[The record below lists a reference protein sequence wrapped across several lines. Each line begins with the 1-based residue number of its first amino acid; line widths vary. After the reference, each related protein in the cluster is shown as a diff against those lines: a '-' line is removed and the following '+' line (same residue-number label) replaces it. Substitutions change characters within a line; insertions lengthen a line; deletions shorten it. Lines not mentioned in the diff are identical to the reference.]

1 MKKLLALVVAVVAGS
16 VLAAEGART
25 SFRFASWNIGHFS
38 LGNQPSSSVRPEEA
52 EARSA
57 DYRRFLGEVGADV
70 IGVCEY
76 SADFCKDGTVRT
88 EQAVFGDYGQ
98 RTVGT
103 NALWRWNAVFS
114 KGFPV
119 TDGASVPFTADYPGL
134 HKWLKGTAYTT
145 SVLEIAGERVVFA
158 QVHLAWEELRLRRA
172 QMDQLIRDLADE
184 SHVVIAGDFNV
195 GIDATEGFEAYLKDR
210 TKVSR
215 RAKSGEFELFR
226 KAGYA
231 LGNDESFPTAPAGD
245 RKYPL
250 DNIIVRGL
258 KIRDFRVFDR
268 PDLSDHA
275 LVTAVLELDGPCAAA
290 QPGVM
295 MRFASVQTR
304 SLAEWKETAKAF
316 AGNPG
321 CCDDIWFST
330 GESFPSVGWHRGNA
344 ARIAAAAAD
353 LRALG
358 IGVSLQFEATIGH
371 GDPFPTAEEKKIFEK
386 PWTGWTGPSGVECK
400 YCNCPRQPAF
410 LKRLAEICELY
421 AEIRPAVVWID
432 DDLRVVNHYPA
443 SGKDG
448 PGCWCTKCIA
458 DFSAEEGRPWTREAL
473 HAAWK
478 GDEKLRERWYGFSA
492 RSMAEVACTIARSF
506 RKVAPK
512 IELGIPIGEY
522 FVNDPDVAQIRA
534 RLLADKKIPA
544 KGYFDEREMN
554 RNTAVFITSFKPE
567 VLKMI
572 SHNIYHCYGAETPY
586 SCSYYGYKRYRA
598 FEEAF
603 PEIKGKKWWLS
614 EIRPRSD
621 EDNRC
626 QRMFREALIMGH
638 YSLMTIMQ
646 PEVDGFNHHQIFALS
661 GGIYESNGRSWMIQW
676 RDAGGDLPDMRA
688 PMNRTRLDIGAM
700 GVVYRILAE
709 GILQHPLFFHHGTS
723 KEMDTEDTFYTS
735 SRFTDEVYAQRRAR
749 KEGKKGMFGGKD
761 IPAVKGEVE
770 WLAATNPNRTELC
783 LLMVNSKNAA
793 ETVTVTVPGMQFAAP
808 SYRTVSCPER
818 FLDCRE
824 IPGEAKPWK
833 ELAWEETQ
841 FGYDVVPMEK
851 YEGMKP
857 ASDVLTVTIEPHTVQ
872 TVTVVMRGAPK
883 KK

>member
-1 MKKLLALVVAVVAGS
+1 MKTRTLMAVAVAATAFGAFADFEINLDLSGKPVKDARTTKCGPMVGYAGCSGSGNGWGTDEFVFEEDKVQTSWAMKSSGAYFQRMWNAQDWFRKSRQKGKDGKMLANPDVAFKFWRANGIKVLFTVEGWSWPKDRSVVEFAEWVASNKYEDVVAGF
-16 VLAAEGART
+16 E
-25 SFRFASWNIGHFS
+25 
-38 LGNQPSSSVRPEEA
+38 LGNET
-52 EARSA
+52 
-57 DYRRFLGEVGADV
+57 Y
-70 IGVCEY
+70 
-76 SADFCKDGTVRT
+76 
-88 EQAVFGDYGQ
+88 
-98 RTVGT
+98 
-103 NALWRWNAVFS
+103 
-114 KGFPV
+114 
-119 TDGASVPFTADYPGL
+119 GASIPQQ
-134 HKWLKGTAYTT
+134 KI
-145 SVLEIAGERVVFA
+145 IAGKWNE
-158 QVHLAWEELRLRRA
+158 
-172 QMDQLIRDLADE
+172 
-184 SHVVIAGDFNV
+184 
-195 GIDATEGFEAYLKDR
+195 
-210 TKVSR
+210 
-215 RAKSGEFELFR
+215 
-226 KAGYA
+226 
-231 LGNDESFPTAPAGD
+231 
-245 RKYPL
+245 
-250 DNIIVRGL
+250 IVPIL
-258 KIRDFRVFDR
+258 
-268 PDLSDHA
+268 
-275 LVTAVLELDGPCAAA
+275 
-290 QPGVM
+290 
-295 MRFASVQTR
+295 
-304 SLAEWKETAKAF
+304 
-316 AGNPG
+316 
-321 CCDDIWFST
+321 
-330 GESFPSVGWHRGNA
+330 
-344 ARIAAAAAD
+344 
-353 LRALG
+353 
-358 IGVSLQFEATIGH
+358 
-371 GDPFPTAEEKKIFEK
+371 
-386 PWTGWTGPSGVECK
+386 
-400 YCNCPRQPAF
+400 
-410 LKRLAEICELY
+410 
-421 AEIRPAVVWID
+421 
-432 DDLRVVNHYPA
+432 
-443 SGKDG
+443 
-448 PGCWCTKCIA
+448 
-458 DFSAEEGRPWTREAL
+458 
-473 HAAWK
+473 
-478 GDEKLRERWYGFSA
+478 
-492 RSMAEVACTIARSF
+492 

-626 QRMFREALIMGH
+626 HRMFREALIMGH

-646 PEVDGFNHHQIFALS
+646 PEVDGFNHHQLFAIS
-661 GGIYESNGRSWMIQW
+661 GGIYQSNGRSWMIQW
-676 RDAGGDLPDMRA
+676 RDAGGDLPDMRS
-688 PMNRTRLDIGAM
+688 PMNRSRLDIGAM

-735 SRFTDEVYAQRRAR
+735 ARFTDEVYAQRRAR

-793 ETVTVTVPGMQFAAP
+793 ETVAVTVPGRQFAAP
-808 SYRTVSCPER
+808 TYRTVSCPER

-824 IPGEAKPWK
+824 VPGEAKPWK

-883 KK
+883 K

>member
-1 MKKLLALVVAVVAGS
+1 MNGKYI
-16 VLAAEGART
+16 LAAGAAAFALGAFADFEINLDLSGKPVKGART
-25 SFRFASWNIGHFS
+25 TKCGPMVGYAGCNGWGSDEFIFDEDKVQSSWAMKN
-38 LGNQPSSSVRPEEA
+38 A
-52 EARSA
+52 
-57 DYRRFLGEVGADV
+57 GA
-70 IGVCEY
+70 Y
-76 SADFCKDGTVRT
+76 F
-88 EQAVFGDYGQ
+88 Q
-98 RTVGT
+98 RM
-103 NALWRWNAVFS
+103 WNAQ
-114 KGFPV
+114 
-119 TDGASVPFTADYPGL
+119 D
-134 HKWLKGTAYTT
+134 W
-145 SVLEIAGERVVFA
+145 
-158 QVHLAWEELRLRRA
+158 
-172 QMDQLIRDLADE
+172 
-184 SHVVIAGDFNV
+184 
-195 GIDATEGFEAYLKDR
+195 
-210 TKVSR
+210 
-215 RAKSGEFELFR
+215 FR
-226 KAGYA
+226 KSKVA
-231 LGNDESFPTAPAGD
+231 
-245 RKYPL
+245 
-250 DNIIVRGL
+250 
-258 KIRDFRVFDR
+258 
-268 PDLSDHA
+268 
-275 LVTAVLELDGPCAAA
+275 
-290 QPGVM
+290 
-295 MRFASVQTR
+295 
-304 SLAEWKETAKAF
+304 
-316 AGNPG
+316 
-321 CCDDIWFST
+321 
-330 GESFPSVGWHRGNA
+330 
-344 ARIAAAAAD
+344 
-353 LRALG
+353 
-358 IGVSLQFEATIGH
+358 
-371 GDPFPTAEEKKIFEK
+371 
-386 PWTGWTGPSGVECK
+386 
-400 YCNCPRQPAF
+400 
-410 LKRLAEICELY
+410 
-421 AEIRPAVVWID
+421 
-432 DDLRVVNHYPA
+432 
-443 SGKDG
+443 GKDG
-448 PGCWCTKCIA
+448 KMQSNPDVAFKFWRANGIKVLFTVEGWGWPKDRSVVEFAEWIA
-458 DFSAEEGRPWTREAL
+458 ANKYEDCVAGFELGNETY
-473 HAAWK
+473 AASIPNQK
-478 GDEKLRERWYGFSA
+478 I
-492 RSMAEVACTIARSF
+492 IAGKWNEIVPIL

-522 FVNDPDVAQIRA
+522 FVNDPDVKQIRD
-534 RLLADKKIPA
+534 RLLADKKIES

-554 RNTAVFITSFKPE
+554 RNTAAFIMAFKPE
-567 VLKMI
+567 VLKEI

-638 YSLMTIMQ
+638 YSLMTIVQ

-735 SRFTDEVYAQRRAR
+735 ARYTDEVYAQRRAR

-857 ASDVLTVTIEPHTVQ
+857 ASDVLAVTIEPHTVQ

>member
-1 MKKLLALVVAVVAGS
+1 MNGKYI
-16 VLAAEGART
+16 LAAGAAAFALGAFADFEINLDLSGKPVKDART
-25 SFRFASWNIGHFS
+25 TKCGPMVGYAGCNGWGSDEFIFDEDKVQSSWAMKN
-38 LGNQPSSSVRPEEA
+38 A
-52 EARSA
+52 
-57 DYRRFLGEVGADV
+57 GA
-70 IGVCEY
+70 Y
-76 SADFCKDGTVRT
+76 F
-88 EQAVFGDYGQ
+88 Q
-98 RTVGT
+98 RM
-103 NALWRWNAVFS
+103 WNAQ
-114 KGFPV
+114 
-119 TDGASVPFTADYPGL
+119 D
-134 HKWLKGTAYTT
+134 W
-145 SVLEIAGERVVFA
+145 
-158 QVHLAWEELRLRRA
+158 
-172 QMDQLIRDLADE
+172 
-184 SHVVIAGDFNV
+184 
-195 GIDATEGFEAYLKDR
+195 
-210 TKVSR
+210 
-215 RAKSGEFELFR
+215 FR
-226 KAGYA
+226 KSKVA
-231 LGNDESFPTAPAGD
+231 
-245 RKYPL
+245 
-250 DNIIVRGL
+250 
-258 KIRDFRVFDR
+258 
-268 PDLSDHA
+268 
-275 LVTAVLELDGPCAAA
+275 
-290 QPGVM
+290 
-295 MRFASVQTR
+295 
-304 SLAEWKETAKAF
+304 
-316 AGNPG
+316 
-321 CCDDIWFST
+321 
-330 GESFPSVGWHRGNA
+330 
-344 ARIAAAAAD
+344 
-353 LRALG
+353 
-358 IGVSLQFEATIGH
+358 
-371 GDPFPTAEEKKIFEK
+371 
-386 PWTGWTGPSGVECK
+386 
-400 YCNCPRQPAF
+400 
-410 LKRLAEICELY
+410 
-421 AEIRPAVVWID
+421 
-432 DDLRVVNHYPA
+432 
-443 SGKDG
+443 GKDG
-448 PGCWCTKCIA
+448 KMQSNPDVAFKFWRANGIKVLFTVEGWGWPKDRSVVEFAEWIA
-458 DFSAEEGRPWTREAL
+458 ANKYEDCVAGFELGNETY
-473 HAAWK
+473 AASIPNQK
-478 GDEKLRERWYGFSA
+478 I
-492 RSMAEVACTIARSF
+492 IAGKWNEIVPIL

-522 FVNDPDVAQIRA
+522 FVNDPDVKQIRD
-534 RLLADKKIPA
+534 RLLADKKIES

-554 RNTAVFITSFKPE
+554 RNTAAFIMAFKPE
-567 VLKMI
+567 VLKEI

-638 YSLMTIMQ
+638 YSLMTIVQ

-661 GGIYESNGRSWMIQW
+661 GGIYESNGRNWMIQW

-783 LLMVNSKNAA
+783 PLMVNSKNAA

-857 ASDVLTVTIEPHTVQ
+857 ASDVLAVTIEPHTVQ

>member
-1 MKKLLALVVAVVAGS
+1 MKKLLALVTAVVAGS

-76 SADFCKDGTVRT
+76 SADFCTDGTVRT
-88 EQAVFGDYGQ
+88 ERAVFGDYGP

-103 NALWRWNAVFS
+103 NALWRWDAVFS

-145 SVLEIAGERVVFA
+145 SVLEIAGVRVVFA

-172 QMDQLIRDLADE
+172 QMDQLISDLADE
-184 SHVVIAGDFNV
+184 PHVVIAGDFNV

-258 KIRDFRVFDR
+258 TIRDFRVFDR

-275 LVTAVLELDGPCAAA
+275 LVSAVLELDGPCAAA

-330 GESFPSVGWHRGNA
+330 GESFPSVAWHRRYLDVLREA
-344 ARIAAAAAD
+344 AKDVRKAGV
-353 LRALG
+353 R
-358 IGVSLQFEATIGH
+358 VSLQFEATIGH
-371 GDPFPTAEEKKIFEK
+371 GDDFPTEEEKKIFDK
-386 PWTGWTGPSGVECK
+386 PWTGWTGPDGTECR

-410 LKRLAEICELY
+410 LRRLADVSELY

-432 DDLRVVNHYPA
+432 DDMRITHHPPV
-443 SGKDG
+443 SGRDA
-448 PGCWCTKCIA
+448 PGCWCATCVA
-458 DFSAEEGRPWTREAL
+458 DFAAEEGREWTRET
-473 HAAWK
+473 
-478 GDEKLRERWYGFSA
+478 LRTAYGTDKDLQTRWHDFSS
-492 RSMAEVACTIARSF
+492 RSMARAARTIARAF
-506 RKVAPK
+506 RKVSPRTRMGLQTAADRIRMAEIVVRALAAETGAKVGVRIGGGDYYDFSPLDQIVK
-512 IELGIPIGEY
+512 SAAAAETRRAMDLEDVVDNWCTEVESYPRAYGSRSVRSIALESFSSLGWGFDTTSL
-522 FVNDPDVAQIRA
+522 FVMDRRSETDETYA
-534 RLLADKKIPA
+534 RYLLAPMVSVT
-544 KGYFDEREMN
+544 GFL
-554 RNTAVFITSFKPE
+554 TA
-567 VLKMI
+567 
-572 SHNIYHCYGAETPY
+572 
-586 SCSYYGYKRYRA
+586 YRA
-598 FEEAF
+598 A
-603 PEIKGKKWWLS
+603 
-614 EIRPRSD
+614 
-621 EDNRC
+621 NRGTVP
-626 QRMFREALIMGH
+626 A
-638 YSLMTIMQ
+638 
-646 PEVDGFNHHQIFALS
+646 GFTGFGAGDRRRLT
-661 GGIYESNGRSWMIQW
+661 GLPLLPGRGRSWGAISAERMSYGGLGAVWGEFRSDRVPDAEKTPSAKLQAV
-676 RDAGGDLPDMRA
+676 RDRLSGSAPLEVLSPFVGFVLPRVTEKGGL
-688 PMNRTRLDIGAM
+688 RTVGLIGARLDVQRDI
-700 GVVYRILAE
+700 VLRV
-709 GILQHPLFFHHGTS
+709 
-723 KEMDTEDTFYTS
+723 DTENATVS
-735 SRFTDEVYAQRRAR
+735 W
-749 KEGKKGMFGGKD
+749 
-761 IPAVKGEVE
+761 VE
-770 WLAATNPNRTELC
+770 LDAPVRTLK
-783 LLMVNSKNAA
+783 V
-793 ETVTVTVPGMQFAAP
+793 ETVGAHRQVTVPSLGAWN
-808 SYRTVSCPER
+808 CG
-818 FLDCRE
+818 FLV
-824 IPGEAKPWK
+824 
-833 ELAWEETQ
+833 
-841 FGYDVVPMEK
+841 F
-851 YEGMKP
+851 
-857 ASDVLTVTIEPHTVQ
+857 
-872 TVTVVMRGAPK
+872 
-883 KK
+883 